1 MSRARQVANFDPALF
16 AADEVSGDKVSGGT
30 IGAGVIGAS
39 VTGGAGLSGSTS
51 LGTVTT
57 GTLGS
62 GVTFPTGHII
72 KCSTAVS
79 AVTLD
84 QTGTGITA
92 EADANDI
99 TVTCV
104 AGNKLHIWII
114 GGFGFNLS
122 SAGYF
127 GYGVR
132 IKESLEDDIDIKVGA
147 LYSRANDYKNDT
159 TPSVMYTHTAVT
171 TSVTV
176 KRFVYTDAAFDAQWA
191 GDTSTNGIR
200 YLVMEEQV

>member
-1 MSRARQVANFDPALF
+1 LTRARQIANFDPALF
-16 AADEVSGDKVSGGT
+16 AADEVSGDKVHGGT
-30 IGAGVIGAS
+30 I
-39 VTGGAGLSGSTS
+39 SGSPTLVTPA
-51 LGTVTT
+51 LGTPI
-57 GTLGS
+57 S
-62 GVTFPTGHII
+62 GILTNATFPTGHII

-127 GYGVR
+127 GFGVR
-132 IKESLEDDIDIKVGA
+132 IKESLEDDIDIKVGT

-200 YLVMEEQV
+200 YLVMEEQA